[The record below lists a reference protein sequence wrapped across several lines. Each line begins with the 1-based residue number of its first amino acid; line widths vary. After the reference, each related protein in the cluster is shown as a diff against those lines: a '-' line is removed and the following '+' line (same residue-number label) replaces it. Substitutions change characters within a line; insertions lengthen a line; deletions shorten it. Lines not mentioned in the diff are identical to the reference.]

1 MIIDLSFLTPWSS
14 VHSNH
19 VPWAIIAATIVPCAI
34 LTLGLRYM
42 LHSENKRRDG
52 EQRDETYDNVYLQE
66 TEDGIRSKIRIDKA
80 CAVLKILV
88 IATNNYAIKN
98 RLSSTSR
105 IFRTVIFAT
114 RYDLFEARSG

>member
-19 VPWAIIAATIVPCAI
+19 VPWAIIVATIVPCAI

-66 TEDGIRSKIRIDKA
+66 TEDGIRSKIRIDKV